1 MPEILHRSSLI
12 TRSEWTPTFFDLT
25 EDANSSSSPK
35 RLPYCQYRILVSLL
49 LWLCLS
55 STYPLGGKWRD
66 RKSSPQHPQLEAGH
80 STSAQ
85 ASAQQHQPLH
95 SKCGPTAGSE
105 VGLPLPHRIFFLH
118 ILETWFRHLRSLCH
132 LDSSLKDEIINAR
145 ISKFLPNEV
154 RYLTEDN

>member
-35 RLPYCQYRILVSLL
+35 RLPYCQYRILFSLL

-66 RKSSPQHPQLEAGH
+66 KKSSPLHPQLEAGH
-80 STSAQ
+80 STSTQ
-85 ASAQQHQPLH
+85 ASAQQHQPLTTAQQMWSH
-95 SKCGPTAGSE
+95 RWIRSRPAPPSQDLLPSHFGNNRFKCDIYWKLAYLDGAQ
-105 VGLPLPHRIFFLH
+105 VGKF
-118 ILETWFRHLRSLCH
+118 ILNKLYG
-132 LDSSLKDEIINAR
+132 IN
-145 ISKFLPNEV
+145 F
-154 RYLTEDN
+154 